1 MVEGYLLNEAFICVN
16 ICRAKRGLR
25 FGVGCGMGLVV
36 GWGVMVVACGVM
48 ERVVMERGG
57 VECSRIMV
65 HFTKG

>member
-1 MVEGYLLNEAFICVN
+1 
-16 ICRAKRGLR
+16 
-25 FGVGCGMGLVV
+25 MGWVV